1 MPSMEASFRRQQ
13 PLVKVRVEPVHA
25 RDLAKLERGL
35 RLLRLSDAGVQVT
48 DDAARGEL
56 LLACRGELH
65 LEQSL
70 VDLQTKLLAEP
81 VELRVSDPI
90 VDFGESTD
98 WMEQETEHFAV
109 FVDAAYGRPVDSG
122 ATSNAGRPRA
132 AAAARRVPA
141 PARQSSL
148 PPYNEEEGLG
158 SAAYG
163 RSRSFLT
170 GRGAAVRLRAVP
182 LAPIVFR
189 AMSERS
195 VVDGC
200 EADLAELGRALGAA
214 RGASPEELLDAL
226 CNRCLFL
233 SDDSGSAMVE
243 TPALSTGWC
252 VRGVA
257 VADEGHRGELYVPP
271 LAAASGPPTDSSP
284 NGNVDDDDALLRHKR
299 RAYDSLTERIRE
311 RGFREAG
318 AAPDDDRGLGASGGE
333 EPPGGEGSDEDA
345 ADAAARGAWVA
356 GMRGSAVAGFQLA
369 LRSGPLCEEPVRGVL
384 VVLEG
389 VEVAVVA
396 ATKTRAAGE
405 SLESAEGEEG
415 PSYAPSKPLQ
425 GGMVVSAV
433 RSGIRCALLT
443 RPARLV
449 EGILRLTLHSSLSGL
464 GSLYGVLSKRRGRV
478 AHDST
483 VDGTDLLLIEA
494 LIPAAEAFGLAP
506 ELFGRTSGEVTAP
519 EMVFSHWERLDVDP
533 FWIPTSL
540 EEREDYGELQSAG
553 DSSTGL
559 DNPALGYIRQVRRR
573 KGLAADSSRTVV
585 AAEKQR
591 TLKR

>member
-1 MPSMEASFRRQQ
+1 
-13 PLVKVRVEPVHA
+13 
-25 RDLAKLERGL
+25 
-35 RLLRLSDAGVQVT
+35 
-48 DDAARGEL
+48 
-56 LLACRGELH
+56 
-65 LEQSL
+65 
-70 VDLQTKLLAEP
+70 
-81 VELRVSDPI
+81 
-90 VDFGESTD
+90 
-98 WMEQETEHFAV
+98 
-109 FVDAAYGRPVDSG
+109 
-122 ATSNAGRPRA
+122 
-132 AAAARRVPA
+132 
-141 PARQSSL
+141 
-148 PPYNEEEGLG
+148 
-158 SAAYG
+158 
-163 RSRSFLT
+163 
-170 GRGAAVRLRAVP
+170 
-182 LAPIVFR
+182 
-189 AMSERS
+189 
-195 VVDGC
+195 
-200 EADLAELGRALGAA
+200 
-214 RGASPEELLDAL
+214 
-226 CNRCLFL
+226 
-233 SDDSGSAMVE
+233 MVE

-257 VADEGHRGELYVPP
+257 VTDEGLRGELYVPS
-271 LAAASGPPTDSSP
+271 LEAASGPPTESSP
-284 NGNVDDDDALLRHKR
+284 NGTDDDDALPRHKR
-299 RAYDSLTERIRE
+299 QACDSLTDRIRE
-311 RGFREAG
+311 LGFREAVT
-318 AAPDDDRGLGASGGE
+318 APDEDRGRGALGVGE
-333 EPPGGEGSDEDA
+333 KEPGGEGSDEDA

-389 VEVAVVA
+389 VEVAVA
-396 ATKTRAAGE
+396 ATEAKTSAAGE
-405 SLESAEGEEG
+405 SLESAEGEDG
-415 PSYAPSKPLQ
+415 SSYAPSKPLQ

-449 EGILRLTLHSSLSGL
+449 EGVLRLTLHSSLSGL